1 MKDYKGYSARVAI
14 DEEQNL
20 IHGEVI
26 GITDV
31 ITFQGRTPA
40 ELAQAFQDSV
50 DDYLA
55 FCEERGTE
63 PDRPYSGRFVVRVSP
78 APSTNLCLGK
88 QGRGEHERLDVS
100 ACALAVRS
108 ASRAPL
114 SAAVCRKDVIRL
126 DSVAN
131 IILHICVP
139 LTSSGGT

>member
-40 ELAQAFQDSV
+40 ELTQAFQDSV

-78 APSTNLCLGK
+78 GLHRRISALANKAGVSMN
-88 QGRGEHERLDVS
+88 DWIVS
-100 ACALAVRS
+100 ALE
-108 ASRAPL
+108 RAGEYDPPPAPPL
-114 SAAVCRKDVIRL
+114 SAPVCGKDVIR
-126 DSVAN
+126 
-131 IILHICVP
+131 
-139 LTSSGGT
+139 T